1 MLATRTLLGDIASQL
16 RAQGRA
22 LLVFHL
28 FFTVLATAVL
38 VPLTT
43 WTLAGLLHAFQQ
55 PALSNAQIAEMA
67 LSPLGLAWGL
77 VALGLSFLLIFL
89 QQAGMMRLLAL
100 SGSGRY
106 HASMN
111 ALWQTGKRLPGIAG
125 LTFLQVG
132 AHLLLLV
139 PFALLIAMAYD
150 LLLGEAELYVIMRLK
165 PPVFWYF
172 ASIGS
177 SLGAIALWLQ
187 AWLYARWFLALPALV
202 LDRLTPVQSLAR
214 SRELTRG
221 RHARITALAL
231 AFAFGVAAF
240 PIAFSLLF
248 NALAMPLIEHL
259 PDRMSLLIPVML
271 IYVAV
276 YSVLIIAMTFLGVA
290 ANSLLVINL
299 YHRLGGSTL
308 ALDDLPA
315 PARSGWWA
323 WTAEAVLLIFAL
335 VQAGWVL
342 SDFQLRDDVRVTAHR
357 GSSIAAPENTLAAMR
372 RAIQEGADYLEIDVR
387 QLRDGNVVL
396 SHDRNL
402 KRLTG
407 RDLDIT
413 DLTLAE
419 TRDIDIGSWFDDAFA
434 DERLATLDQVIGLAH
449 GKARLYVELKPAPG
463 NETDLIE
470 AVVERLRHH
479 GIADSAVVA
488 SLSPTIIR
496 DVEAYAPDIDTTLFV
511 QFLLPGA
518 LAATPAD
525 NIGLRH
531 TQANTD
537 VVRLVQNSGR
547 ELHVWTVNDPRE
559 MSRYIDMGVDN
570 IITDRP
576 ATLIDLLTERAT
588 LSDGELLLVKLRNW
602 LHH

>member
-139 PFALLIAMAYD
+139 PFALLIATAYD

-165 PPVFWYF
+165 PPAFWYF

-413 DLTLAE
+413 VLTLAE

>member
-165 PPVFWYF
+165 PPAFWYF

-413 DLTLAE
+413 VLTLAE

>member
-43 WTLAGLLHAFQQ
+43 WSLAGLLHAFQQ

-125 LTFLQVG
+125 LAFLQVG
-132 AHLLLLV
+132 AHLSLLV
-139 PFALLIAMAYD
+139 PFALLIATAYG
-150 LLLGEAELYVIMRLK
+150 LLLGEAELYVTMRLK
-165 PPVFWYF
+165 PPAFWYF
-172 ASIGS
+172 ASIGG
-177 SLGAIALWLQ
+177 SLGVIALWLQ
-187 AWLYARWFLALPALV
+187 AWLYARWFLALPAMV

-231 AFAFGVAAF
+231 TFAFGVAAF

-259 PDRMSLLIPVML
+259 PNRMSLLIPVML

-276 YSVLIIAMTFLGVA
+276 YSVLIIAVTFLGVA

-470 AVVERLRHH
+470 AVIERLRHH

>member
-470 AVVERLRHH
+470 AVIERLRHH

>member
-139 PFALLIAMAYD
+139 PFALLIATAYD
-150 LLLGEAELYVIMRLK
+150 LLLGEAELYVVMRLK
-165 PPVFWYF
+165 PPAFWYF
-172 ASIGS
+172 ASIGG

-537 VVRLVQNSGR
+537 IVRLVQNSGR

>member
-537 VVRLVQNSGR
+537 VVRLAQNSGR